1 MQKCLYKGL
10 CPKLSTNSLL
20 GLCHDEKM
28 YKEILFPV
36 PDGGCDEG
44 AEMAATYHSIIGTVK
59 MQGRSA
65 WEYLGKFF
73 TKSLI
78 KRVESSLFEF
88 LSVKTLSNI
97 FNGCRDFFSLR
108 PDKIGLAICQ

>member
-1 MQKCLYKGL
+1 MSKA
-10 CPKLSTNSLL
+10 SLL

-28 YKEILFPV
+28 YKVILFPV
-36 PDGGCDEG
+36 PDGVSDEG
-44 AEMAATYHSIIGTVK
+44 AEMAATYHSIIRTVK

-73 TKSLI
+73 TK
-78 KRVESSLFEF
+78 
-88 LSVKTLSNI
+88 I